1 MKKVLD
7 QKALEE
13 LSFMRDWIW
22 EIVDFLVKN
31 VDEGKFFKQLYP
43 PITETFDKKDLRG
56 MKMMYNDINEMAGDL
71 SLHQLTELNRILR
84 EKFGFDLNKAHDKV
98 IAKINR
104 IVQRGYLKNDD
115 EFRLL
120 YSRVDEIYA
129 DDSKKE
135 EVEILENLMADY
147 EESKAAKMQKKRK
160 RTSDK

>member
-1 MKKVLD
+1 MKKKLD

-13 LSFMRDWIW
+13 LSFMRDWNWI
-22 EIVDFLVKN
+22 IADFLVKN
-31 VDEGKFFKQLYP
+31 ENEGEFYKQLYP
-43 PITETFDKKDLRG
+43 IISEVFDKKNLRG
-56 MKMMYNDINEMAGDL
+56 MRMMYNDINEMAGGF
-71 SLHQLTELNRILR
+71 SLHKLTELNRILR
-84 EKFGFDLNKAHDKV
+84 EKFGSDLNKAREKV
-98 IAKINR
+98 VAKINR
-104 IVQRGYLKNDD
+104 IAQRGYLKNDD

>member
-1 MKKVLD
+1 MKKELD
-7 QKALEE
+7 QKTLEE
-13 LSFMRDWIW
+13 LSFMRDWNWAIM
-22 EIVDFLVKN
+22 DFLVKN
-31 VDEGKFFKQLYP
+31 ENEEFFKEFYP
-43 PITETFDKKDLRG
+43 IISEVFDKKDLRG
-56 MKMMYNDINEMAGDL
+56 MRMIYNDNNEMARGL
-71 SLHQLTELNRILR
+71 SFHKLNELNRILR

>member
-1 MKKVLD
+1 MKKELD

-22 EIVDFLVKN
+22 EIVDFLVKSQN
-31 VDEGKFFKQLYP
+31 EGEFFKLLYP
-43 PITETFDKKDLRG
+43 PVTETFDKKDLRG

-71 SLHQLTELNRILR
+71 SPHQLNELNRILR
-84 EKFGFDLNKAHDKV
+84 AKFGFDLNKAHDKFL
-98 IAKINR
+98 AKINR

-135 EVEILENLMADY
+135 EVEILEKLMGDY
-147 EESKAAKMQKKRK
+147 EESKAAKMHKK
-160 RTSDK
+160 DFFE